1 VAELLDALLRAAG
14 VDTTVPIRIL
24 DGLSGLCDPDT
35 TSASVVVLMRSLV
48 DWVTDAIANAA
59 AERTQA
65 RIHMLGS
72 VIYYAV
78 LRTLLWGYGIR
89 ASTHGKVRFAVDGET
104 FPMSGPQ
111 AASLSWAG
119 PIIGNYSDGCDG
131 FFDLPRL
138 VAHHAGK
145 MGAVEKLLGLLDR
158 WREVCD
164 GIVET
169 HVTVPEAAAV
179 VGAVLD
185 QLAVRR
191 THPEFGSQVSGARR
205 KILAFSAAEQRPDS
219 GPAIAFRA
227 VLAILVAI
235 DAAFRCNLA
244 VMAARAFEGPHALM
258 PVSVFLPQLHVR
270 TAAMTLSRK
279 HPLRLLFADDAVLA
293 AGLELYCIEV
303 GPCITWYWYRY
314 WCTPVLFAIGDAGTA
329 GYVPFVAKS
338 AINHQVRLSPAP
350 PKRPLSAAL
359 RAAMVAANGLFV
371 QGLRLQL
378 RLQTLAFPPGVARGG
393 EAGNPPYYAERGLAP
408 WEPAV

>member
-1 VAELLDALLRAAG
+1 
-14 VDTTVPIRIL
+14 
-24 DGLSGLCDPDT
+24 
-35 TSASVVVLMRSLV
+35 
-48 DWVTDAIANAA
+48 
-59 AERTQA
+59 
-65 RIHMLGS
+65 
-72 VIYYAV
+72 
-78 LRTLLWGYGIR
+78 
-89 ASTHGKVRFAVDGET
+89 
-104 FPMSGPQ
+104 
-111 AASLSWAG
+111 
-119 PIIGNYSDGCDG
+119 
-131 FFDLPRL
+131 
-138 VAHHAGK
+138 

-164 GIVET
+164 AIVET

-185 QLAVRR
+185 QLAVRQ

-205 KILAFSAAEQRPDS
+205 KILAFSAAEHHPDS
-219 GPAIAFRA
+219 AAAIAIRT

-235 DAAFRCNLA
+235 DAKFRCNLA
-244 VMAARAFEGPHALM
+244 IMAARAFEGPHALM
-258 PVSVFLPQLHVR
+258 PVSVFLPQLHMR
-270 TAAMTLSRK
+270 TAAMTFSRK
-279 HPLRLLFADDAVLA
+279 HPFRLLFADDVVLA
-293 AGLELYCIEV
+293 PGLELYCIEV
-303 GPCITWYWYRY
+303 GPCVTWYWYRY

-378 RLQTLAFPPGVARGG
+378 QTLAFPPGLARGG